1 MIDYFAAR
9 PEMNY
14 NIVAITTVIRKLPY
28 MFQILRK
35 IIRILADGIAPVY
48 TIFKKYTH
56 IKNICWM
63 QLIFIPQYTKFNVD
77 FKNIS
82 CKCILST
89 YKKIC
94 AYEY

>member
-48 TIFKKYTH
+48 TFL
-56 IKNICWM
+56 
-63 QLIFIPQYTKFNVD
+63 Q
-77 FKNIS
+77 
-82 CKCILST
+82 
-89 YKKIC
+89 KIHSH
-94 AYEY
+94 